1 MLFELVHK
9 AVEMENE
16 SFFYGKIDDIFFS
29 TRKNC
34 IKEKECSK
42 NRAS

>member
-9 AVEMENE
+9 TVEMENE
-16 SFFYGKIDDIFFS
+16 SFFMVKLMIFFS

-34 IKEKECSK
+34 IKEKKCSNNK
-42 NRAS
+42 AS